1 MATNEGRGHQ
11 QPDNNDGPF
20 DAAASEARVRRV
32 ARAMLCRSPFDHTF
46 FDCCVRLSQ
55 IERQFAPTVA
65 WLAGIVDGDG
75 HVCVKRAR
83 SVELGV
89 TQVDWALLTAIQKV
103 YGGSVRIT
111 RRASG
116 NQRVR
121 WRWSVQAAA
130 PLATLLHRIRSFSI
144 LKTRQIDLAIR
155 VLETVGRPGKRLSA
169 TVRSRRK

>member
-1 MATNEGRGHQ
+1 MDE
-11 QPDNNDGPF
+11 
-20 DAAASEARVRRV
+20 ASEVRVRRV
-32 ARAMLCRSPFDHTF
+32 AKAMLCRTPFDHRF

-55 IERQFAPTVA
+55 IERQFAPTDV

-103 YGGSVRIT
+103 YGGSVRVA

-121 WRWSVQAAA
+121 WRWSAQASGQVAD
-130 PLATLLHRIRSFSI
+130 LLRKIRRFSI
-144 LKTRQIDLAIR
+144 LKPR
-155 VLETVGRPGKRLSA
+155 
-169 TVRSRRK
+169 